1 MSIFGY
7 AMAASGVVVCFVI
20 RQWKRNSDARDKARK
35 QLMSLIVDS
44 QCANLGLTK
53 IMASGLLKAGIING
67 ETELAL
73 ENSQEATLALKRF
86 LQDQGVKHV
95 F

>member
-1 MSIFGY
+1 
-7 AMAASGVVVCFVI
+7 
-20 RQWKRNSDARDKARK
+20 
-35 QLMSLIVDS
+35 MSLIVDS